1 MAEYFLSGRAAL
13 DDAIELVAEYG
24 ADAPSEAAARANASR
39 DKENVLGFCHWR
51 QIERFTALLAT
62 DRVAGSLH

>member
-13 DDAIELVAEYG
+13 NDAMTLLAEHG
-24 ADAPSEAAARANASR
+24 ADAPAIAAERANASR

-51 QIERFTALLAT
+51 QIERFTELIAT
-62 DRVAGSLH
+62 DHVAGSLH